1 MPSRP
6 KQLWATRI
14 GIVYGRP
21 RTRSPDDSL
30 RSSRSGPH
38 NPGFFPLSVSATTE
52 REHGDLMDRSG
63 KDHFDKP
70 SPPASSGKATKR
82 AADNPGDFLD
92 DMDSSKDHDA
102 DFSSDADFIKHIAVA
117 AMMDVAGVDFKALQ
131 TGLSV
136 VTVPS
141 DAAVDVYAAVQRIVI
156 DMAFAGNV
164 SRTAGVKRNKKI
176 DGSSDT
182 AGILMSGTDSDDAD
196 LALFWQAG
204 YAAILGLGLGHNL
217 PPAMKKLADR
227 HYQLPGLSAFVIGL
241 TIFAVTGSKAPV
253 DPDVCAQADMSRL
266 MLSIRRGMTA
276 DLCVDRLKRI
286 QAARGIPNADA
297 DAPVDLPTAVSI
309 GDAAKDVV
317 TKTSVMADF
326 GDAKAWGMQLAS
338 DFGIFPPASCL
349 VMKWTRASCCPGL
362 PAAERPRLR
371 GRWPPSVAS
380 T

>member
-1 MPSRP
+1 
-6 KQLWATRI
+6 
-14 GIVYGRP
+14 
-21 RTRSPDDSL
+21 
-30 RSSRSGPH
+30 
-38 NPGFFPLSVSATTE
+38 
-52 REHGDLMDRSG
+52 MDRSG

-102 DFSSDADFIKHIAVA
+102 DSSSDADFIKHIAVA

-204 YAAILGLGLGHNL
+204 YAAILGLGFGHNL

-338 DFGIFPPASCL
+338 DLRDFSAGVLSCDEVDKGILLSGPPGCGKTTFA
-349 VMKWTRASCCPGL
+349 RAL
-362 PAAERPRLR
+362 AAEC
-371 GRWPPSVAS
+371 GVDVVVSTHTDWHGTGNGDSVAKELKKLFAGWRKKVKDGPFILFLDEFDS
-380 T
+380 MGTRG